1 MVIMFSNK
9 PLIEKKDKMK
19 HYTVKEYLKRYSQTA
34 EQKQMDAYLLS
45 LAKGAD
51 LAEMIEFKEP
61 DFLAGAFA
69 GKFGF
74 LSITN
79 HLNGK
84 GKELKTQA
92 ENLASYVSY
101 SEGVYSFDNLIKP
114 KELNGVF
121 LTGCYDKK
129 TGKPLA
135 QEARGDNVYR
145 FFVESLDERTSTLA
159 HPYLEKKEFSR
170 SEVRN
175 SDVLR
180 GVLDALKSNKAEDV
194 IFAIEQTLLTMD
206 KKTKG
211 FFDYDVDAYPTYEK
225 PYKVYVAGND
235 DSSWSMCYATME
247 EARTVRAAILAE
259 PTQEMIDKY
268 LVFTN

>member
-1 MVIMFSNK
+1 
-9 PLIEKKDKMK
+9 MK
-19 HYTVKEYLKRYSQTA
+19 HYTIKEYLKRYSQTA
-34 EQKQMDAYLLS
+34 EQKQMDAYILS

-51 LAEMIEFKEP
+51 VAEMIEFKDP
-61 DFLAGAFA
+61 YFLAGAFS

-79 HLNGK
+79 YLK
-84 GKELKTQA
+84 DKRMELKTQA
-92 ENLASYVSY
+92 ESLVSYLGY
-101 SEGVYSFDNLIKP
+101 SEGVYSFDELIEP
-114 KELNGVF
+114 KNVKSLF
-121 LTGCYDKK
+121 LAGCYDKK
-129 TGKPLA
+129 TGKPLPRDSFG
-135 QEARGDNVYR
+135 ENVYR
-145 FFVESLDERTSTLA
+145 FFVESLDERCSTLN
-159 HPYLEKKEFSR
+159 HPYLEKTEYSR

-180 GVLDALKSNKAEDV
+180 GVLDALKNNKVEDV
-194 IFAIEQTLLTMD
+194 VFAIEQTLLTMD

-247 EARTVRAAILAE
+247 EARAIRAAILAE
-259 PTQEMIDKY
+259 PTQETIDKY

>member
-1 MVIMFSNK
+1 
-9 PLIEKKDKMK
+9 MK
-19 HYTVKEYLKRYSQTA
+19 HYTIKEYLKRYSQTA
-34 EQKQMDAYLLS
+34 EQKQMDAYILS

-51 LAEMIEFKEP
+51 VAEMIEFREP
-61 DFLAGAFA
+61 DFLAGAFS
-69 GKFGF
+69 GKFG
-74 LSITN
+74 LLTISN
-79 HLNGK
+79 HLSGK

-92 ENLASYVSY
+92 ENLASYVGC
-101 SEGVYSFDNLIKP
+101 SEGVYSFDKLIKP

-129 TGKPLA
+129 TGKPLPK
-135 QEARGDNVYR
+135 EARGDNVYR

-159 HPYLEKKEFSR
+159 HPYLEKKELGR
-170 SEVRN
+170 SKVRN
-175 SDVLR
+175 SDVLK
-180 GVLDALKSNKAEDV
+180 GVLDALKSNKVEDV
-194 IFAIEQTLLTMD
+194 VFAIEQTLLTMD

-225 PYKVYVAGND
+225 PYKVYIAGND

-247 EARTVRAAILAE
+247 EAREVRAAILAE
-259 PTQEMIDKY
+259 PTQDTIDKH